1 MLAITGSY
9 ESCDLDGQARET
21 GRVGQFRMIGRK
33 TQHRDDGDEGAPQSF
48 DDFALQLGD
57 VMRGERATM
66 GKSLL
71 DVQRELRIK
80 ASYIA
85 AIENCDPSA
94 FDTPGFIAGYVRS
107 YARYLGMDPDE
118 AFAHFCAESGFSVA
132 HGMSQEASVVR
143 KPRGADAPKPRA
155 RNPLS
160 EPRMPFAP
168 AREGIWSRI
177 EPGALGSSFVLLAL
191 IGGIGYGGY
200 AVLQEIQR
208 VQVTP
213 VDQTPIV
220 LSELDPLQAAMAVN
234 EDPELDEAQG
244 SGIFTPPTTQAFDR
258 LYRPQALDV
267 PVLIAR
273 DAPISTLDPDSV
285 GVFSANAGSRLPR
298 VQDSTLAATALAQR
312 LVAEGVLPQDAAPRG
327 SALSI
332 GQGVTVV
339 AVRPAWIEV
348 RDETDG
354 VLVSRV
360 LNAGDTFAVPNGSVN
375 PRIRVGESGS
385 VYFTVSG
392 QIYGPSGEAGRV
404 TSNISLASTDLV
416 ARFDV
421 ADASRDSDLRST
433 MAALSLAPAAPR
445 GPTVLAELIPT
456 ATAPTSPT
464 VKPVARPAGLA
475 PVLAL
480 PVEPVVAPTPAP
492 VQTALAEIVPP
503 VFTTQPIAA
512 PVRTTPEA
520 VGAAPGM
527 PRVTETPTPGITV
540 VATAETWVEVTSPSG
555 KKIFART
562 LQPGDT
568 YEVPQ
573 TDQAPTIFSG
583 NAGGVFFAV
592 NGQTFGP
599 YGQSGQFGRDLAL
612 SADDIQRKMQVADLT
627 QNQTLAKV
635 VAELQLQDQ

>member
-1 MLAITGSY
+1 
-9 ESCDLDGQARET
+9 
-21 GRVGQFRMIGRK
+21 MIGRK
-33 TQHRDDGDEGAPQSF
+33 SQHRDNKDEAAPQGF

-85 AIENCDPSA
+85 AIENCDPAA

-132 HGMSQEASVVR
+132 HGMSQKASVVR
-143 KPRGADAPKPRA
+143 KPNADDAPRA
-155 RNPLS
+155 RTRNALA

-168 AREGIWSRI
+168 GRDSFFSGI
-177 EPGALGSSFVLLAL
+177 EPGAIGSSLVLLAL

-200 AVLQEIQR
+200 AVLQEVQR

-220 LSELDPLQAAMAVN
+220 LSELDPLKAAISAGAVKSEDDVQAAGLFN
-234 EDPELDEAQG
+234 
-244 SGIFTPPTTQAFDR
+244 PPTTEAFDR

-267 PVLIAR
+267 PVLVAR
-273 DAPISTLDPDSV
+273 DAPISTLDPDRV
-285 GVFSANAGSRLPR
+285 GVFAGNSVARLPR
-298 VQDSTLAATALAQR
+298 VQDSSLAASALAER
-312 LVAEGVLPQDAAPRG
+312 LVAEGVLPESAAPLTAG
-327 SALSI
+327 TNA
-332 GQGVTVV
+332 QGVTVI
-339 AVRPAWIEV
+339 AARPAWVEV
-348 RDETDG
+348 RDESNG

-360 LNAGDTFAVPNGSVN
+360 LDAGETFAVPRTSGNA
-375 PRIRVGESGS
+375 RIRVGESGA
-385 VYFTVSG
+385 VYFNVDG
-392 QIYGPSGEAGRV
+392 QTYGPSGTRGQV
-404 TSNISLASTDLV
+404 TGNISLASTDLV
-416 ARFDV
+416 TRYNRVDGSQ
-421 ADASRDSDLRST
+421 DNDL
-433 MAALSLAPAAPR
+433 MAALVSLDLTTPRVAAIAPTRPLTIAELQ
-445 GPTVLAELIPT
+445 PTV
-456 ATAPTSPT
+456 TAPKAPT
-464 VKPVARPAGLA
+464 VTPVARPVALA
-475 PVLAL
+475 AAAPAPAL
-480 PVEPVVAPTPAP
+480 PVAPTPLPQIQTAQPVAIEP
-492 VQTALAEIVPP
+492 VQPIISDPIRQTAVVVPTP
-503 VFTTQPIAA
+503 VLPQVTA
-512 PVRTTPEA
+512 TPA
-520 VGAAPGM
+520 
-527 PRVTETPTPGITV
+527 PGITV

-562 LQPGDT
+562 LQAGET

-592 NGQTFGP
+592 NGETFGP

-612 SADDIQRKMQVADLT
+612 SADDIQRKMQVADLM
-627 QNQTLAKV
+627 QNRTLAKV
-635 VAELQLQDQ
+635 VAELQLQGQ